1 MICRHMNRNESKFET
16 VFTGDA
22 SEYGTLRGASWP
34 LGYAARC
41 SPALAAATGL
51 PIVGVDAWIRR
62 LRLASTLTITLMA
75 ATADS
80 TKPAASFSPPLPS
93 PPTPVVESKPP
104 PPDLTVVRIAPD
116 EYRLGPVNLNK
127 ATDTVR
133 LPVAINGQA
142 LGAPLEYLLVTEEG
156 KVHESLLVTST
167 SATQIRLAMLLL
179 GWRGTNEAVTLTLE
193 WPAGAR
199 SAATAPEQ
207 LLTAKD
213 HVSRPLAPAWEV
225 QALDA
230 DAHSP
235 AKPTGQIVAL
245 IPDSGALIGYRGW
258 GATNDVLWTART
270 NDIPATVD
278 GLSLTVRR
286 RKAVPGEVAP

>member
-1 MICRHMNRNESKFET
+1 MICRNMNQQISKRET
-16 VFTGDA
+16 VVPGGAPDF
-22 SEYGTLRGASWP
+22 GTL
-34 LGYAARC
+34 RC
-41 SPALAAATGL
+41 SPALMAATGS
-51 PIVGVDAWIRR
+51 PTAGVDAWTRR
-62 LRLASTLTITLMA
+62 LRLASTLTATLMV
-75 ATADS
+75 ATADG
-80 TKPAASFSPPLPS
+80 TKPAASFSPPLPP
-93 PPTPVVESKPP
+93 PPTPVVESQPP

-133 LPVAINGQA
+133 LPVAINAQA
-142 LGAPLEYLLVTEEG
+142 LGAPLEYLLVTQDG

-193 WPAGAR
+193 WPAGAK
-199 SAATAPEQ
+199 SAVTAPEH
-207 LLTAKD
+207 LLTTKD
-213 HVSRPLAPAWEV
+213 HALRPLEPAWEV
-225 QALDA
+225 QAIDA
-230 DAHSP
+230 DGHPP
-235 AKPTGQIVAL
+235 ATPAGQIVAL

-258 GATNDVLWTART
+258 GATTDVLWTART

-286 RKAVPGEVAP
+286 RKTVPGEVVP